1 MNVQAA
7 DLTRRHG
14 HTGPQLDILTEERC
28 LSALDVACGSEQH
41 HDVTSLEAQVGRWLE
56 PTISVA
62 DECRGDDAGQRQL
75 AKCTPDRWG
84 AERQQH
90 RMQPVA
96 RAQVRVVKKAAV
108 AADELTQQLIAISPL
123 LLDASQGDVLVSP

>member
-1 MNVQAA
+1 LNVQAA

-75 AKCTPDRWG
+75 ADCTLDRQG
-84 AERQQH
+84 AKRQQH
-90 RMQPVA
+90 GMQPLA
-96 RAQVRVVKKAAV
+96 RAYVRVVRKATV
-108 AADELTQQLIAISPL
+108 AADELAQQLIAISPL